1 MDVSGHR
8 QNNLFK
14 IIFFGVATGGED
26 TGYMYPRLTVR
37 EDMPCICPP
46 PNHTHSCK
54 YIPVSQHKERE
65 AIWRHSHIMQ
75 ENPSAAGVR
84 PGPHWELTAWAPAR
98 GGAGWASAH
107 SGKKSG
113 WAWPTLE
120 ILAVV

>member
-46 PNHTHSCK
+46 PNHTHSSK

-84 PGPHWELTAWAPAR
+84 PGLALGAYSM
-98 GGAGWASAH
+98 GAGTGGSRVGKRPLW
-107 SGKKSG
+107 KKSG